1 MRAAVYTAAMTVLV
15 ADVGGTNSRCGIGSG
30 SGKLQNIRDFSNR
43 EFPHLAAL
51 LAKYLQD
58 LPAPDRPTA
67 GALAVA
73 APIDGDTVRM
83 INRAWQFSVREL
95 QSQLGFGQLHA
106 INDFAAQAWA
116 LGRLGDADLV
126 KIGRGQIRPGYPKVV
141 LGPGT
146 GLGVAGAVPVGATW
160 QIIPG
165 EGGHASLAAQDEV
178 EDGVLRRAR
187 ERFGHCSAER
197 VLSGSGLS
205 FLDAA
210 LHGNGERAADAIGIA
225 FAAGETEARATLEL
239 FFRILGGV
247 AGDLAL
253 TFGAF
258 GGVYVSGGIAP
269 RYLDLMRDSGFRE
282 RFEAKGRY
290 RDYLGAIPT
299 FVVTA
304 RYAALEGLVAFL
316 LAPQKAS

>member
-1 MRAAVYTAAMTVLV
+1 MQT
-15 ADVGGTNSRCGIGSG
+15 
-30 SGKLQNIRDFSNR
+30 
-43 EFPHLAAL
+43 
-51 LAKYLQD
+51 
-58 LPAPDRPTA
+58 
-67 GALAVA
+67 
-73 APIDGDTVRM
+73 
-83 INRAWQFSVREL
+83 
-95 QSQLGFGQLHA
+95 QLGLGKLHA

-116 LGRLGDADLV
+116 LSRLGDADV
-126 KIGRGQIRPGYPKVV
+126 AKIGRGQIRPGFPKVV

-146 GLGVAGAVPVGATW
+146 GLGVASAVPAGATW

-165 EGGHASLAAQDEV
+165 EGGHASLAAHDEV

-197 VLSGSGLS
+197 VLSGPGLS

-210 LHGNGERAADAIGIA
+210 LHGHAERAPDEIGTA
-225 FAAGETEARATLEL
+225 LAAGETEARATLEV

-258 GGVYVSGGIAP
+258 GGVYISGGIAP
-269 RYLDLMRDSGFRE
+269 RYLDLMRESGFRE

-290 RDYLGAIPT
+290 HEYLGAIPT

-304 RYAALEGLVAFL
+304 QYAALEGLVAFL
-316 LAPQKAS
+316 LAAEKAT